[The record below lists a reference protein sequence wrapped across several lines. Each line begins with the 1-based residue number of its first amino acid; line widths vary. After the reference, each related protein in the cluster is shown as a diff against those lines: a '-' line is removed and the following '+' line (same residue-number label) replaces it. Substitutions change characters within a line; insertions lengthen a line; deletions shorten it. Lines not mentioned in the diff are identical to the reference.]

1 MTEDILY
8 KWTVN
13 NHKASYLNHLIPY
26 FKMRKIE
33 YWLNWI
39 NKQPESLWNWV
50 FKKEWDNYVV
60 DWKHPYIEWHTL
72 KVGEKSKAIAPWV
85 VSIATIL
92 EYFGINLKDIE
103 AEFKWILQPEDKI
116 NLEKKEDRYVILKD
130 GKEMVVLKEWNWELE
145 IWDIQ
150 LTEYNKYLINCF
162 NQENNKEGGITIQP
176 KLPISPSVWEIFQ
189 QWEFRLVDNDII
201 NHCQNE
207 NELNIWDIIIWK
219 GEFKKDYPSSF
230 IVEMA
235 AQIGSLSAARI
246 LDPNND
252 EKWKIL
258 TMWST
263 KLKFLDTPQKEDIVF
278 ILKIE
283 WKGKRDITIVFEA
296 HQDNKKIAE
305 GEIKWNIVPKKVLLR

>member
-1 MTEDILY
+1 
-8 KWTVN
+8 
-13 NHKASYLNHLIPY
+13 
-26 FKMRKIE
+26 MRKIE
-33 YWLNWI
+33 DWLSWI
-39 NKQPESLWNWV
+39 NNQSESLWNWL

-72 KVGEKSKAIAPWV
+72 KVGEKSKAIVPGV

-92 EYFGINLKDIE
+92 EYFVMDLKE
-103 AEFKWILQPEDKI
+103 FEVEFKWILQPGDKVS
-116 NLEKKEDRYVILKD
+116 LEKKWDEYIISKY
-130 GKEMVVLKEWNWELE
+130 GKEMLVLKEWKTDLSQVNLVDYWAVLVQIFSDVE
-145 IWDIQ
+145 
-150 LTEYNKYLINCF
+150 TANTLII
-162 NQENNKEGGITIQP
+162 KEKVP
-176 KLPISPSVWEIFQ
+176 VVKVEKSEEIFQ
-189 QWEFRLVDNDII
+189 QWEFRLVDDNVVT
-201 NHCQNE
+201 HCKNE
-207 NELNIWDIIIWK
+207 NELSIWDIIIWK
-219 GEFKKDYPSSF
+219 WEFKEDYPSSF

-246 LDPNND
+246 LDSNND

>member
-1 MTEDILY
+1 
-8 KWTVN
+8 
-13 NHKASYLNHLIPY
+13 
-26 FKMRKIE
+26 MRKIE

-103 AEFKWILQPEDKI
+103 AEFKWILQPEDKVS
-116 NLEKKEDRYVILKD
+116 LEKKWDEYIISKD
-130 GKEMVVLKEWNWELE
+130 GKEMLVLKEWETDLLQVNLVDYWAVLVQ
-145 IWDIQ
+145 IFSDIETANT
-150 LTEYNKYLINCF
+150 LVIK
-162 NQENNKEGGITIQP
+162 EN
-176 KLPISPSVWEIFQ
+176 LPPVKNNNSWEIFQ

-263 KLKFLDTPQKEDIVF
+263 KLRLIGNPIEWDVTF

-305 GEIKWNIVPKKVLLR
+305 GEIKWNIVPKKLLLRESKNKW